1 MNFPIQSV
9 SLQKYS
15 PTFAPRAVSLQGGW
29 KPLPLPM
36 GPVEQETLGIAMAAN
51 PDIALGQGVGARL
64 FGAGTAAILTLPS
77 AATAY
82 VGFSY
87 GSMAKGFPSILG
99 YLVGTMG
106 ALGVLFG
113 LLSVVGAIALPSG
126 GEMVGPAQR
135 R

>member
-1 MNFPIQSV
+1 MNFQSV

-15 PTFAPRAVSLQGGW
+15 PTYSPRAVSFAGGW
-29 KPLPLPM
+29 KPPPLPM
-36 GPVEQETLGIAMAAN
+36 GPVEQQTLGIAMAAN
-51 PDIALGQGVGARL
+51 PNIALAQGVGARL
-64 FGAGTAAILTLPS
+64 FGAGTAAILTLPA

-99 YLVGTMG
+99 YLVGTFG
-106 ALGVLFG
+106 ALGVLAG
-113 LLSVVGAIALPSG
+113 LLSVVGVMTLPGSG
-126 GEMVGPAQR
+126 SEMMGPAQR